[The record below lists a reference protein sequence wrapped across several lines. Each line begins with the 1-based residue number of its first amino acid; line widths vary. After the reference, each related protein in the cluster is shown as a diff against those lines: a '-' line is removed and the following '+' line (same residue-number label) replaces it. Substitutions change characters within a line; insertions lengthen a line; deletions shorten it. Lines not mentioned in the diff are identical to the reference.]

1 MFVLLALRIPLQ
13 NPGPAPAVKM
23 TSFNL
28 GQIHGNG
35 GCGAE
40 PRAFTL
46 EKQHLREERGA
57 FTLALAHRLSSEYSF
72 HMEILAK

>member
-1 MFVLLALRIPLQ
+1 MFVLLALCIPLQ

-46 EKQHLREERGA
+46 EKQHLLEE
-57 FTLALAHRLSSEYSF
+57 
-72 HMEILAK
+72 